1 MMGKAVANIEAS
13 TLKATSA
20 LLLLT
25 EAETKRKEEGNCIR
39 CGKCIDACPM
49 GLEPYLLNKLSR
61 IGGMYDEL
69 EKEKIHDCIEC
80 GCCLYSC
87 PAHIP
92 LLDIIRVSKA
102 EVMNIMR
109 NRSVKK

>member
-1 MMGKAVANIEAS
+1 
-13 TLKATSA
+13 
-20 LLLLT
+20 
-25 EAETKRKEEGNCIR
+25 
-39 CGKCIDACPM
+39 
-49 GLEPYLLNKLSR
+49 
-61 IGGMYDEL
+61 MYDEL
-69 EKEKIHDCIEC
+69 EKEKVHDCIEC

-109 NRSVKK
+109 NRSVKQ